1 MALTKQQAE
10 TIADS
15 LLAGAGGASDAARTT
30 TVKAV
35 PFVYRSQASRRLD
48 PRQEWLAYREVA
60 SRPFNRHPVFVGA
73 MFACLA
79 TVLLLYWRG
88 PHLVAGWAFFL
99 VVVGPR
105 VVRMILVRRALARTA
120 SARA

>member
-30 TVKAV
+30 MVKAV

-48 PRQEWLAYREVA
+48 PRQEWLAYREAA
-60 SRPFNRHPVFVGA
+60 SRPFNRHPVFIGVMFVCVA
-73 MFACLA
+73 M
-79 TVLLLYWRG
+79 VLLLYWRG
-88 PHLVAGWAFFL
+88 PRPVAAWAFIPVIVF
-99 VVVGPR
+99 PH

-120 SARA
+120 SA